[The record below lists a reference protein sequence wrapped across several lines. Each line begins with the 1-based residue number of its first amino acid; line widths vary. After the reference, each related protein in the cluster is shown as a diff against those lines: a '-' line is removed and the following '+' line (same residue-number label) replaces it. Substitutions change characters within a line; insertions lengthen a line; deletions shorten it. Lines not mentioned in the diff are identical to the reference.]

1 MTRYYATASTADE
14 LDQLVL
20 LDPANLPG
28 PNGIKYGDEFRSQ
41 LPPKYVKVRDLPY
54 WVNFFGYALTVED
67 IQGLDF
73 TKLYGY
79 AAILTGK
86 VAAVP
91 DGAKVRWEAWG
102 KARCQEPYDGGIVG
116 FCIWIPGG
124 QVLWLKGLSVELPTF
139 SYALIGEGGICV
151 NHEDPSYETAALP
164 PDLSDFSNPQTFLTP
179 GTNCA
184 QGYVVNDV
192 WGGYILPLSAQLV
205 IRGYRLTGDVVDT
218 NLMPMTL
225 PDPPTFPPDVPPPD
239 TIPCCDNIEA
249 ATVIAQTTAD
259 EALAAAA
266 AAQATAD
273 EALAD
278 THGGHGVCE
287 LTPKT
292 VTRNKFNPLTGQVE
306 LTSIPVFVP
315 KDGDNDMGSMFN
327 EILESLQALI
337 EQRVLP
343 LPTYIH
349 GGGTIGPEV

>member
-1 MTRYYATASTADE
+1 MTRYYATATNTDE

-20 LDPANLPG
+20 LDPANLIG
-28 PNGIKYGDEFRSQ
+28 PNGIKYGDEFRAQ
-41 LPPKYVKVRDLPY
+41 LPPKYVPVRDLPY

-102 KARCQEPYDGGIVG
+102 KARCQEPYDGGVVG
-116 FCIWIPGG
+116 FCVWIPGG

-151 NHEDPSYETAALP
+151 NHEDPSYATVALP
-164 PDLSDFSNPQTFLTP
+164 PDLSDFSNPQIFLTP

-184 QGYVVNDV
+184 EGYVVNDV
-192 WGGYILPLSAQLV
+192 WGGYILPLSGQLV
-205 IRGYRLTGDVVDT
+205 IRGYRLTGDTVDT
-218 NLMPMTL
+218 DLMPLTP
-225 PDPPTFPPDVPPPD
+225 PDPPLFPDDVPPPSA
-239 TIPCCDNIEA
+239 IPCCDGIETSVA
-249 ATVIAQTTAD
+249 IAQSTAD
-259 EALAAAA
+259 EAIAAAA

-273 EALAD
+273 EALSS
-278 THGGHGVCE
+278 GGDGVCE

-292 VTRNKFNPLTGQVE
+292 VNRNKFNPLTGEVE
-306 LTSIPVFVP
+306 MTSIPVFVP
-315 KDGDNDMGSMFN
+315 KDGDNDMGSLFN
-327 EILESLQALI
+327 EILESLQQLVEGRLLPVPNYLI
-337 EQRVLP
+337 GV
-343 LPTYIH
+343 
-349 GGGTIGPEV
+349 GTIVPEDDT